1 MKKTLKKILELKIPK
16 NKIDF
21 INRAF
26 EVVGDIAIC
35 EISKEVENYEKI
47 IGDTILKSNS
57 SIKVVLKKS
66 GIHMGKFRCQKLIFL
81 CGEKRKETMY
91 IENKIKSEF
100 KSNFKIEN

>member
-57 SIKVVLKKS
+57 SIKVVLKKVS
-66 GIHMGKFRCQKLIFL
+66 HLKVLMKNKLFQHQVSILFYFQYTLFLFFSHHKEILIFD
-81 CGEKRKETMY
+81 
-91 IENKIKSEF
+91 I
-100 KSNFKIEN
+100 